1 MEVSLADL
9 ESMALSA
16 GLESLVSGGTSPS
29 TSATLWQR
37 FEGEVR
43 AAHARAMHGLQALG
57 GDADMWGQL
66 PRTEEL
72 LRLLQQE
79 EQTRCQAFQAA
90 MMGEVPAHVYQA
102 TVRSILEKL
111 LGKLEALSGDQ
122 MLYRGAAR
130 CLSEYMSSLNHHCD
144 TCVVP
149 CGAAPMEAD
158 RSMNVIFEAED
169 AFESEELYS
178 ESSSDIGSAGYGEGG
193 RERAATWGA
202 PGSFQ
207 PGTAP
212 LQNAA
217 PGLTGPLSAEER
229 KQRRRES
236 NRAASS
242 KYRSKKS
249 GTVSTLMADNNQLRG
264 QMAQLGSQNAVLT
277 AENQLLK
284 QQVAFLQGILK
295 EPPAPKPAA

>member
-1 MEVSLADL
+1 MEVSLAEL

-16 GLESLVSGGTSPS
+16 GLESLVAGDTSPG

-43 AAHARAMHGLQALG
+43 AAHARAIHDLQQLG
-57 GDADMWGQL
+57 GDSDMWGSL
-66 PRTEEL
+66 PRTDEL
-72 LRLLQQE
+72 LRLLVQE

-90 MMGEVPAHVYQA
+90 MMGEVSQQIYQS

-111 LGKLEALSGDQ
+111 LGKLESLAPDQ

-144 TCVVP
+144 TCAVP
-149 CGAAPMEAD
+149 EGAGPMEAD

-169 AFESEELYS
+169 AFESEELHS
-178 ESSSDIGSAGYGEGG
+178 ESSSDIGSAGYDG
-193 RERAATWGA
+193 RERAATWNA
-202 PGSFQ
+202 PTGMFQ
-207 PGTAP
+207 AGTS
-212 LQNAA
+212 LTNAQPA
-217 PGLTGPLSAEER
+217 VAGPLSAEER

-236 NRAASS
+236 NRTASS

-249 GTVSTLMADNNQLRG
+249 ATVSTLMADNTALRG
-264 QMAQLGSQNAVLT
+264 QMGQLASQNAVLT

-295 EPPAPKPAA
+295 EPPPKPQPA